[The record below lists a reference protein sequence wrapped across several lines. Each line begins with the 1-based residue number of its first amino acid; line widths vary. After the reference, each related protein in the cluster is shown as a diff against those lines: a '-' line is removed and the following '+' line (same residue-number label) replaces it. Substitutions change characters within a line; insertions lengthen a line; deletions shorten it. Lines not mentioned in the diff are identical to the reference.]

1 MAFEVTAR
9 KYRPQRFDE
18 VVGQEHITT
27 TLKNSIAADR
37 VAHAYLMTGPRG
49 VGKTTTAR
57 ILAKALNCLD
67 ESNAEPCNSCEM
79 CEAIQ
84 RGQLMDIVEIDAAS
98 NRGIDEI
105 RSLRESVKYAP
116 TKGKY
121 KVYIIDEVHMLTRE
135 SFNALLK
142 TLEEPPSHTVFVFAT
157 TDAHRVPTTIVSRCQ
172 RYDFRRISADE
183 IKTLLASIAERENIA
198 ADDKTLSLI
207 ARKADGGLR
216 DAESFFDQAAA
227 FCDNTLD
234 FEAVVKAF
242 NFIDDEIYFSVT
254 DAALERDFAKA
265 FEVADAVYQNGWSFQ
280 DFLDGLV
287 EHYRNLM
294 SVVASGT
301 ADYLQTA
308 EVYKKRFQD
317 YVGSFDESDLL
328 RSLAYLNKTSNE
340 LRFSQNHKL
349 KTEIALCSLVGLER
363 ASSMRELVAALE
375 KGEPTAPS
383 PAPVKKKPVAEEHS
397 AEPVSSPASE
407 TPNRETPK
415 SPPRGNDRNV
425 APPNAAPRNPEP
437 KIEDSAAPTLESVR
451 DKWNSFWSGLVA
463 AKPMTF
469 NDGQTAPVALEGKVL
484 RVRID
489 DEETGGL
496 LKTEKR
502 FVNAKLEEFFGKPL
516 WVAFE
521 KSASTS
527 DASKKPASRR
537 AQPKKED
544 SPFVSAIIGELG
556 GQEID
561 DA

>member
-27 TLKNSIAADR
+27 TLKNSISANR

-57 ILAKALNCLD
+57 ILAKALNCVD

-142 TLEEPPSHTVFVFAT
+142 TLEEPPSHTIFVFAT

-172 RYDFRRISADE
+172 RYDFRRITVDA
-183 IKTLLASIAERENIA
+183 IKTLLSSIAEREGIA

-227 FCDNTLD
+227 FCDNKLD

-265 FEVADAVYQNGWSFQ
+265 FEVADSVYQNGWSFQ

-308 EVYKKRFQD
+308 EVYKKRFRD

-340 LRFSQNHKL
+340 LRLSQNHKL
-349 KTEIALCSLVGLER
+349 KTEIALCALVGLER
-363 ASSMRELVAALE
+363 SSSMRELIAALE

-383 PAPVKKKPVAEEHS
+383 PALVKKKPVDKEPAPV
-397 AEPVSSPASE
+397 AEPTREKPKPAARRDEQAPTPPEPSPTADD
-407 TPNRETPK
+407 TNP
-415 SPPRGNDRNV
+415 V
-425 APPNAAPRNPEP
+425 APP
-437 KIEDSAAPTLESVR
+437 TLDDVR
-451 DKWNSFWSGLVA
+451 AKWEEFWNTLVA
-463 AKPMTF
+463 EKPMTF
-469 NDGQTAPVALEGKVL
+469 HPNQAAPVALDANAL
-484 RVRID
+484 RVRIED
-489 DEETGGL
+489 GETGAT
-496 LKTEKR
+496 LKGSRK
-502 FVNAKLEEFFGKPL
+502 FVNEKLNEFFGTPL
-516 WVAFE
+516 RIAFE
-521 KSASTS
+521 KSGGGEKARPRR
-527 DASKKPASRR
+527 AKSKKE
-537 AQPKKED
+537 ED
-544 SPFVSAIIGELG
+544 PFVASIIDELG

-561 DA
+561 DE